1 MIGMDVFIG
10 PSATLTNDPYPPSK
24 KLTGVRVDDHAV
36 IGARAVIRAGV
47 RIGKRSV
54 VAMGAVVTKDVPP
67 NTVVVGVPARYIMTR
82 KEYDKKMKIWEST
95 NSH

>member
-1 MIGMDVFIG
+1 M
-10 PSATLTNDPYPPSK
+10 
-24 KLTGVRVDDHAV
+24 